1 MTNSFSQPTGMGL
14 SQNSVD
20 YNNGMATNSFS
31 QISNSSPVFMNT
43 LNVPNIQFGELLP
56 NMENYDN
63 DKVDEHVPLGHNNN
77 CNFASM

>member
-20 YNNGMATNSFS
+20 YNNGIVPNLFS
-31 QISNSSPVFMNT
+31 QISNFSHVFMNT
-43 LNVPNIQFGELLP
+43 LNVPNIQFGQSLP

-63 DKVDEHVPLGHNNN
+63 DKVDEHVPLVHNNN
-77 CNFASM
+77 CNFANM